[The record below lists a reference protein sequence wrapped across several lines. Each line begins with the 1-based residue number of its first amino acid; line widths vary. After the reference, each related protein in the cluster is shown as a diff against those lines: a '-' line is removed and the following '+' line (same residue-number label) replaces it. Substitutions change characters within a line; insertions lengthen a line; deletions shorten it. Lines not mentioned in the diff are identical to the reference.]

1 MSRAGPRAA
10 GDLRGL
16 RRDPAVRAIALEWRR
31 LTGGKRRG
39 IDTCRRTVIAVSG
52 GADSSAL
59 AIALCAAVSGP
70 RGLFVLAHV
79 VHDLRPRE
87 AALADRDAA
96 AELARRLDVPFA
108 EAEVEVQA
116 VDGNLEGE
124 ARRLRYRAL
133 ADIADRDG
141 CGFVATAHQAEDQL
155 ETLLMGL
162 LRGAGPDGLRG
173 VRPTRRLSRD
183 IEVIRPALSVPR
195 DELRRICGDFGWEWQ
210 QDTTN
215 TDTSRLRSALRHRVL
230 PILEELR
237 PGAAA
242 RAGRTSK
249 LLGEASDLVQREAG
263 RLLEH
268 ASGREGNVLELE
280 RRRLREQPDAVL
292 GALLHR
298 AALGVRGVTGQDK
311 LGGSVLDPILEAIRD
326 DSTDPR
332 TFVAGGVEV
341 RVTARAVTIRRCS

>member
-1 MSRAGPRAA
+1 
-10 GDLRGL
+10 
-16 RRDPAVRAIALEWRR
+16 
-31 LTGGKRRG
+31 
-39 IDTCRRTVIAVSG
+39 
-52 GADSSAL
+52 
-59 AIALCAAVSGP
+59 
-70 RGLFVLAHV
+70 
-79 VHDLRPRE
+79 
-87 AALADRDAA
+87 
-96 AELARRLDVPFA
+96 
-108 EAEVEVQA
+108 
-116 VDGNLEGE
+116 
-124 ARRLRYRAL
+124 
-133 ADIADRDG
+133 
-141 CGFVATAHQAEDQL
+141 
-155 ETLLMGL
+155 
-162 LRGAGPDGLRG
+162 
-173 VRPTRRLSRD
+173 
-183 IEVIRPALSVPR
+183 VIRPALSVPR
-195 DELRRICGDFGWEWQ
+195 DELRRICGDFGWKWQ
-210 QDTTN
+210 EDTTN